1 MPLLVLLPRRLLVSR
16 LTDVVAGNV
25 PARTTRATIGTYRR
39 KTRFFPNVGRIVAD
53 KIHGLASR
61 LKQDSLSEVSF
72 PFTVCLAMS
81 LSISSEIFLSVT

>member
-61 LKQDSLSEVSF
+61 LKQDS
-72 PFTVCLAMS
+72 TLAT
-81 LSISSEIFLSVT
+81 LTTINFLNWFHNYLNIKDLT